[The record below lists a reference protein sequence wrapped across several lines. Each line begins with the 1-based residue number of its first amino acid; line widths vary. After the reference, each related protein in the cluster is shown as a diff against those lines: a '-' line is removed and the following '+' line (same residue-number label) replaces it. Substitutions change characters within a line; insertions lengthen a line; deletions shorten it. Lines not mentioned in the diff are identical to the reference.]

1 MFSNFKFSNLDS
13 EISETGMAQACLV
26 YRLDGAR
33 RRLAKLK
40 SVVSVPEDFCTLTT
54 RFVIDKNFFKIRS
67 SSFHVSEV
75 DNLKTL
81 NEGAISRSVRRE
93 KRREKEE
100 EKKKKKEKRGKEEKK
115 EGERTFKVG
124 ARPVR
129 RRCERAKRASGKFSR
144 AVN

>member
-1 MFSNFKFSNLDS
+1 M
-13 EISETGMAQACLV
+13 T
-26 YRLDGAR
+26 
-33 RRLAKLK
+33 
-40 SVVSVPEDFCTLTT
+40 TL
-54 RFVIDKNFFKIRS
+54 FVIGKKFFKIRS

-81 NEGAISRSVRRE
+81 NKGASKE
-93 KRREKEE
+93 REKEE
-100 EKKKKKEKRGKEEKK
+100 RKEEKKEKKERKKREGRKK
-115 EGERTFKVG
+115 EGERTLKVG